1 MMTTSIGGLNAMNM
15 ANWAAYNMMTNSNAR
30 LGLLSFRGDTDLR
43 ALNNADKRLDLDM
56 LNNGLLYKASLAQ
69 EESLKKITDQN
80 IKRTFCMF
88 M

>member
-1 MMTTSIGGLNAMNM
+1 MMTTSIGGLSAMNM
-15 ANWAAYNMMTNSNAR
+15 ANYAAYNMMLNSSAR
-30 LGLLSFRGDTDLR
+30 LGLLSFNGTSDMR
-43 ALNNADKRLDLDM
+43 ALNSADKRLDLDM